1 MSITA
6 LLVSAGLTLVATLLL
21 VVVVRVL
28 ARVARGST
36 RKLRSLAAAAAPR
49 RPRRG
54 LVLLRPE
61 QLVRA
66 AVAIVVAL
74 TWLAAIAAG
83 YLYLTFVLSRF
94 VWTSAWAS
102 ALGNF
107 LVSTLASL
115 GLGIVRAIPELF
127 VVVLIFLVARFANR
141 LLRSVFEAAEQ
152 RRIVLPG
159 VHPDTARPTRR
170 IASVLVWVF
179 AFAIAYPHLPGSQ
192 STSFKGISA
201 LAGLLFALGS
211 AGLVG
216 QAMSGLVLMYSRSF
230 RVGDFVEVGGVQG
243 TVVELG
249 LLSTRLRTP
258 KNEYVTVPNSV
269 VVAGAVTDFSTGGEH
284 GQALFLHTTVTIGY
298 DTPWRRV
305 HELLLAAAAGMEGAM
320 KDPAPFVL
328 QRALDDSYVEYQVN
342 VAIDA
347 ARAAELPG
355 LYSALHA
362 GIQDAFAAA
371 GVEILSPSY
380 RALRDGNATTIPGS
394 RRPAGRVPA
403 AAGLPG
409 GAVA

>member
-1 MSITA
+1 MSIAA
-6 LLVSAGLTLVATLLL
+6 LLVSVGLTVVATVVLVA
-21 VVVVRVL
+21 VVRVL
-28 ARVARGST
+28 SRLARRGA
-36 RKLRSLAAAAAPR
+36 RKLRSLATAAAPR
-49 RPRRG
+49 LTIRG
-54 LVLLRPE
+54 VVLLRPE
-61 QLVRA
+61 QLLQA
-66 AVAIVVAL
+66 AGMVVAGL
-74 TWLAAIAAG
+74 AWLVGLAAG

-107 LVSTLASL
+107 LLSTLASL

-127 VVVLIFLVARFANR
+127 VVGLIFLVARFANR
-141 LLRSVFEAAEQ
+141 VLRVLFEAAEQ

-170 IASVLVWVF
+170 IASVLVWIF
-179 AFAIAYPHLPGSQ
+179 AFAVAYPHLPGSQ
-192 STSFKGISA
+192 SSTFKGISA
-201 LAGLLFALGS
+201 LAGLLFAFGS

-230 RVGDFVEVGGVQG
+230 RVGDFVEIGRIQG
-243 TVVELG
+243 TVLELG

-269 VVAGAVTDFSTGGEH
+269 VVAAAVTDFSTGGEH
-284 GQALFLHTTVTIGY
+284 GQGLLLHTAVTIGY
-298 DTPWRRV
+298 DVPWRRV
-305 HELLLAAAAGMEGAM
+305 HELLLAAAAGMEGAVR
-320 KDPAPFVL
+320 DPAPFVL

-371 GVEILSPSY
+371 GVEIMSPSY

-394 RRPAGRVPA
+394 RPPAGRAPA

-409 GAVA
+409 RAVA